1 MTKDPASL
9 RVAAIVGP
17 YLSGKT
23 SLLESLLALT
33 GAVTRKGSAKE
44 ANMVGDASAEAKART
59 MSTELNVASTEYL
72 GERWTFLD
80 CPGSVELTQEAQN
93 ALMVADTAVVCCEPD
108 PSKSLT
114 VAPILRFLDDHGI
127 PHMLFINKMDSAE
140 SSVKA
145 TLEAL
150 QEVSNRPL
158 VMREI
163 PIRDGETVSGFVD
176 LASERAF
183 AWKPGNRSAL
193 IELPESVKDREA
205 EARQEMLES
214 LADFD
219 DTLLENLLED
229 TIPPTEEIFDYLAKS
244 LSENQIV
251 PVFFGNAESD
261 NGVKR
266 LMKALRHEAPGVDVT
281 AARLGVDTSIKP
293 IARVFKTLHAGHA
306 GKLSYARVW
315 AGAIADGETIG
326 GSRVGGL
333 SRMTG
338 QKQDKVAKADAG
350 DVVAIG
356 RMDDVAT
363 GDVLGTDDG
372 AKGGDWVAPLEPLF
386 SLAIH
391 AADRG
396 DEVKLSSGL
405 AKLADED
412 TSLTYGQNADTGELL
427 LWGQGEVHLLIA
439 ADRLRNKFG
448 LDVTTSRPQVPY
460 KETIRKPVSKRSR
473 HKKQSGGHGEF
484 GDVHLDIK
492 PLPRGSGFEFDE
504 KISGGVVPRQYFP
517 AVEAGVK
524 EFMGR
529 GPLGFQVVDV
539 SVTLIDG
546 QAHNVDSSEMAF
558 KKAAGLCMRE
568 AMPDAAPVL
577 LEPIFEVD
585 IALPRDFTSGVQR
598 LVSGRR
604 GQILGFDAKAGWEG
618 WDEVK
623 VQLPQS
629 EMHDLVIE
637 LRSMTKGV
645 GTFNWRFD
653 HLQELTG
660 KDADNV
666 VNARAEAAQ

>member
-1 MTKDPASL
+1 MSKDPAAP

-23 SLLESLLALT
+23 SLLEGLLALT
-33 GAVTRKGSAKE
+33 GAIARKGTVKE
-44 ANMVGDASAEAKART
+44 TNMVGDASAEAKSRT
-59 MSTELNVASTEYL
+59 MSTEVNVASTEYL

-80 CPGSVELTQEAQN
+80 CPGSVELSQEAQN

-108 PSKSLT
+108 PAKALLMAS
-114 VAPILRFLDDHGI
+114 VLRFVEDHGI
-127 PHMLFINKMDSAE
+127 PHIIFINKMDSAE

-150 QEVSNRPL
+150 QGVSTQPL
-158 VMREI
+158 VLREI
-163 PIRDGETVSGFVD
+163 PIRNGEEISGFVD

-183 AWKPGNRSAL
+183 EWQDGDRSNL
-193 IELPESVKDREA
+193 IEIPDDVKDREA

-219 DTLLENLLED
+219 DALLENLLED
-229 TIPPTEEIFDYLAKS
+229 TIPATDEVFTYLTKTLA
-244 LSENQIV
+244 ENQIV
-251 PVFFGNAESD
+251 PVFFGTAESD

-266 LMKALRHEAPGVDVT
+266 LMKALRHEAPGHEVT
-281 AARLGVDTSIKP
+281 AARLGVDTSVEP

-306 GKLSYARVW
+306 GKLSFSRIWTGSVS
-315 AGAIADGETIG
+315 DGDTLNGSRIG
-326 GSRVGGL
+326 GISHML
-333 SRMTG
+333 G
-338 QKQDKVAKADAG
+338 QKQDKVTKAEAG
-350 DVVAIG
+350 DVVALG
-356 RMDDVAT
+356 RMDEVET
-363 GDVLGTDDG
+363 GDVLGTDDA
-372 AKGGDWVAPLEPLF
+372 AKGGDWVEPLEPLF
-386 SLAIH
+386 SLCIH
-391 AADRG
+391 ATDRG
-396 DEVKLSSGL
+396 DEVKLSSAL
-405 AKLADED
+405 SKLADED
-412 TSLTYGQNADTGELL
+412 TSLTYAQNQDTSELL

-439 ADRLRNKFG
+439 AERMRNKFG
-448 LDVTTSRPQVPY
+448 LDVQTARPQVPY
-460 KETIRKPVSKRSR
+460 KETIRKPISRRSR

-492 PLPRGSGFEFDE
+492 PMPRGSGFEFDQS
-504 KISGGVVPRQYFP
+504 ISGGVVPRQYFP

-529 GPLGFQVVDV
+529 GPLGFQVVDI
-539 SVTLIDG
+539 SVTLVDG
-546 QAHNVDSSEMAF
+546 QAHAVDSSEMAF

-568 AMPDAAPVL
+568 AMPEAAPVL
-577 LEPIFEVD
+577 LEPICEVE
-585 IALPRDFTSGVQR
+585 IALPNEFTSGMQR
-598 LVSGRR
+598 LISGRR
-604 GQILGFDAKAGWEG
+604 GQILGFDAKAGWDG

-660 KDADNV
+660 KEAEQV
-666 VNARAEAAQ
+666 VNARAEAS